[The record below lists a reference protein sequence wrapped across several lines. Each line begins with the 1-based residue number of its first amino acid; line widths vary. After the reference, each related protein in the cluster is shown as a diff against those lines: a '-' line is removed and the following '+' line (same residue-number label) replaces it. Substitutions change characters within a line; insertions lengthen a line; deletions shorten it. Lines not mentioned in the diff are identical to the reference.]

1 MINLSPRLKL
11 ISDFVPLDSKVMDIG
26 CDHGLLDIYL
36 YQNKNKKVKK
46 IIASDINSSALNNA
60 IENIKANNLEKKIET
75 RLSDG
80 LENIHAEDE
89 IDTIVIAGMGS
100 NTIVNMLKKDIE
112 KLDKIK
118 TIIIQSN
125 TKLEF
130 LRRELVKL
138 NYYISDESIVED
150 NKKIYIV
157 IKFVKGRKKY
167 TKKELYFGPILL
179 STKQSLFQK
188 YAKDNLKKMKCVL
201 SSIPKNK
208 ILLRYKLKKEIY
220 LYHDVV

>member
-1 MINLSPRLKL
+1 MINLSSRLKL
-11 ISDFVPLDSKVMDIG
+11 ISEFVPLNSKVMDIG

-36 YQNKNKKVKK
+36 YQNRIVKK
-46 IIASDINSSALNNA
+46 IIASDINFSALNNA
-60 IENIKANNLEKKIET
+60 IENIKANKLEKEIET

-89 IDTIVIAGMGS
+89 IDTLVIAGMGS
-100 NTIVNMLKKDIE
+100 NTIVNMLKKDIK

-130 LRRELVKL
+130 LRSEIVKL
-138 NYYISDESIVED
+138 NYYIADEAIVED

-157 IKFVKGRKKY
+157 IKFIKGRRKY
-167 TKKELYFGPILL
+167 TKKELYFGPIIL
-179 STKQSLFQK
+179 STKSLVFQK
-188 YAKDNLKKMKCVL
+188 YTKDNLKKLQCIL
-201 SSIPKNK
+201 SSVPKNK
-208 ILLRYKLKKEIY
+208 ILLRYKIKKEIH
-220 LYHDVV
+220 LYQDIV

>member
-1 MINLSPRLKL
+1 MINLSSRLKL
-11 ISDFVPLDSKVMDIG
+11 ISEFVPLNSKVMDIG

-36 YQNKNKKVKK
+36 YQNKIVKK
-46 IIASDINSSALNNA
+46 IIASDINFSALNNA
-60 IENIKANNLEKKIET
+60 IENIKANKLEKEIET

-89 IDTIVIAGMGS
+89 IDTLVIAGMGS
-100 NTIVNMLKKDIE
+100 NTIVNMLKKDIK

-130 LRRELVKL
+130 LRSEIVKL
-138 NYYISDESIVED
+138 NYYITDEAIVED

-157 IKFVKGRKKY
+157 IKFIKERRKY

-179 STKQSLFQK
+179 STKSLVFQK
-188 YAKDNLKKMKCVL
+188 YTKDNLKKLQCIL
-201 SSIPKNK
+201 SSVPKNK
-208 ILLRYKLKKEIY
+208 ILLRYKIKKEIH
-220 LYHDVV
+220 LYQDIV

>member
-1 MINLSPRLKL
+1 MINLSSRLKL
-11 ISDFVPLDSKVMDIG
+11 ISEFVPLNSKVMDIG

-36 YQNKNKKVKK
+36 YQNRIVKK
-46 IIASDINSSALNNA
+46 IIASDINFSALNNA
-60 IENIKANNLEKKIET
+60 IENIKANKLEKEIET

-89 IDTIVIAGMGS
+89 IDTLVIAGMGS
-100 NTIVNMLKKDIE
+100 NTIVNMLKKDIK

-130 LRRELVKL
+130 LRSEIVKL
-138 NYYISDESIVED
+138 NYYIADEAIVED

-157 IKFVKGRKKY
+157 IKFIKGRRKY

-179 STKQSLFQK
+179 STKSLVFQK
-188 YAKDNLKKMKCVL
+188 YTKDNLKRLQCIL
-201 SSIPKNK
+201 SSVPKNK
-208 ILLRYKLKKEIY
+208 ILLRYKIKKEIH
-220 LYHDVV
+220 LYQDIV

>member
-36 YQNKNKKVKK
+36 YQNRIVKK
-46 IIASDINSSALNNA
+46 IIASDINLSALNNA
-60 IENIKANNLEKKIET
+60 IENIKANKLEKEIET

-80 LENIHAEDE
+80 LENIHVEDE
-89 IDTIVIAGMGS
+89 IDTLVIAGMGS
-100 NTIVNMLKKDIE
+100 NTIVNMLKKDIK

-130 LRRELVKL
+130 LRREIVKL
-138 NYYISDESIVED
+138 NYYITDEAIVED

-157 IKFVKGRKKY
+157 IKFIKGRRKY

-179 STKQSLFQK
+179 STKSLVFQK
-188 YAKDNLKKMKCVL
+188 YTKDNLKKLQCIL
-201 SSIPKNK
+201 SSVPKNK
-208 ILLRYKLKKEIY
+208 ILLRYKIKKEIH
-220 LYHDVV
+220 LYHDIV

>member
-1 MINLSPRLKL
+1 MINLSSRLKL
-11 ISDFVPLDSKVMDIG
+11 ISEFVPLNSKVMDIG

-36 YQNKNKKVKK
+36 YQNRIVKK
-46 IIASDINSSALNNA
+46 IIASDINFSALNNA
-60 IENIKANNLEKKIET
+60 IENIKANKLEKEIET

-89 IDTIVIAGMGS
+89 IDTLVIAGMGS
-100 NTIVNMLKKDIE
+100 NTIVNMLKKDIK

-130 LRRELVKL
+130 LRSEIVKL
-138 NYYISDESIVED
+138 NYYIADEAIVED

-157 IKFVKGRKKY
+157 IKFIKERRKY

-179 STKQSLFQK
+179 STKSLVFQK
-188 YAKDNLKKMKCVL
+188 YTKDNLKKLQCIL
-201 SSIPKNK
+201 SSVPKNK
-208 ILLRYKLKKEIY
+208 ILLRYKIKKEIH
-220 LYHDVV
+220 LYQDIV